1 MRTQSSFEADTAPP
15 RILKRSWRDRMIAGV
30 CGGLAAYLRV
40 DSLLVRIAAVIFLVA
55 KPGLAVFAYLVAACL
70 IPRELHSVSSERSV
84 TQTLVANGS
93 SPRILG
99 ILLVA
104 GGALIAVTHLLPWI
118 ETPLI
123 AAGALVALG
132 IFLLRPRGN

>member
-1 MRTQSSFEADTAPP
+1 MRTQSSFQAETAPP
-15 RILKRSWRDRMIAGV
+15 RILRRSWRDRMIAGV
-30 CGGLAAYLRV
+30 CGGLAAYLKV

-55 KPGLAVFAYLVAACL
+55 EPGLAVFGYLVAACL
-70 IPRELHSVSSERSV
+70 IPREPHSVPDENSPRE
-84 TQTLVANGS
+84 TLVINGS
-93 SPRILG
+93 PTVLG
-99 ILLVA
+99 VLLVA
-104 GGALIAVTHLLPWI
+104 GGVLIAVTHLLPWI